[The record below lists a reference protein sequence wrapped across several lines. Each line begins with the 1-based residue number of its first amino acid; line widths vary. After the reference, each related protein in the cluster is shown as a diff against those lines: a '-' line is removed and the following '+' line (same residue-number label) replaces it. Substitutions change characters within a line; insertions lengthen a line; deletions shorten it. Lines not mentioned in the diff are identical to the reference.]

1 MRPRSAL
8 ALRFVLAAPLLW
20 LLAFFVAPF
29 AIVLKLSFSRAVMAQ
44 PPYEPTFS
52 LTDGLWG
59 LIESARQFTTESYAL
74 LFSDWLYLDAYV
86 SSLRIAGLATLI
98 ALLIG
103 YPLALAMSRAPSHWR
118 ARLIVLAIAPFW
130 TSFLVRVYAWIVI
143 LKNEGLLNH
152 ALLGMGIIS
161 EPLHIFATEGAVL
174 IGLVYA
180 YLPFTVLPIFNALEK
195 QDDALVEAALDLG
208 ATRVSAF
215 WTVTFPLSLPGLYAG
230 ALLMFIPATGE
241 FVIPDLL
248 GGSGD
253 LMIGRVLWSEFFSN
267 RDWPM
272 ASAAA
277 CVLLCVLLAPL
288 LLFERAQSREANA

>member
-1 MRPRSAL
+1 MRPRGAL
-8 ALRFVLAAPLLW
+8 ALRFILAAPLVW

-59 LIESARQFTTESYAL
+59 LIENARQFTIESYAL
-74 LFSDWLYLDAYV
+74 LFSDWLYLDAYL
-86 SSLRIAGLATLI
+86 SSVRIAGLATLI

-103 YPLALAMSRAPSHWR
+103 YPLALAMARAPAHWR
-118 ARLIVLAIAPFW
+118 ARLLVLAIAPFW
-130 TSFLVRVYAWIVI
+130 TSFLVRIYAWIVI
-143 LKNEGLLNH
+143 LKDEGLLNH
-152 ALLGMGIIS
+152 ALLGIGLIA

-180 YLPFTVLPIFNALEK
+180 YLPFTVLPIFNVLEK
-195 QDDALVEAALDLG
+195 QDNALVEAALDLG
-208 ATRVSAF
+208 ATRASAF

-230 ALLMFIPATGE
+230 ALLMFIPAMGE

-248 GGSGD
+248 GGSDD

-277 CVLLCVLLAPL
+277 CVLLCLLLAPL
-288 LLFERAQSREANA
+288 LLFERAQSREAQT

>member
-1 MRPRSAL
+1 MRPRGAL

-29 AIVLKLSFSRAVMAQ
+29 AIVLKLSFSRAVTAQ
-44 PPYEPTFS
+44 PPYEPTF
-52 LTDGLWG
+52 TFADGLSG
-59 LIESARQFTTESYAL
+59 LIESGRQFTTESYAL

-288 LLFERAQSREANA
+288 LLFERAQSREANT

>member
-1 MRPRSAL
+1 MRPRGAL

-29 AIVLKLSFSRAVMAQ
+29 AIVLKLSFSRAVTAQ
-44 PPYEPTFS
+44 PPYEPTF
-52 LTDGLWG
+52 TFADGLSG
-59 LIESARQFTTESYAL
+59 LIESGRQFTTESYAL

-143 LKNEGLLNH
+143 LKDEGLLNH
-152 ALLGMGIIS
+152 ALLGIGIIS

-195 QDDALVEAALDLG
+195 QDDTLVEAALDLG

-288 LLFERAQSREANA
+288 LLFERAQSREANT

>member
-161 EPLHIFATEGAVL
+161 EPLHIFATDGAVL

-195 QDDALVEAALDLG
+195 QDDTLVEAALDLG

-248 GGSGD
+248 GGSSD

-288 LLFERAQSREANA
+288 LLFERAQSREANT

>member
-1 MRPRSAL
+1 MRPRGAL

-29 AIVLKLSFSRAVMAQ
+29 AIVLKLSFSRAVTAQ
-44 PPYEPTFS
+44 PPYEPTF
-52 LTDGLWG
+52 TFADGLSG
-59 LIESARQFTTESYAL
+59 LIESGRQFTTESYAL

-103 YPLALAMSRAPSHWR
+103 YPLALAMSRAPPHWR

-143 LKNEGLLNH
+143 LKDEGLLNH

-195 QDDALVEAALDLG
+195 QDDTLVEAALDLG

-215 WTVTFPLSLPGLYAG
+215 WIVTFPLSLPGLYAG

-288 LLFERAQSREANA
+288 LLFERAQSREANT

>member
-1 MRPRSAL
+1 M
-8 ALRFVLAAPLLW
+8 
-20 LLAFFVAPF
+20 
-29 AIVLKLSFSRAVMAQ
+29 
-44 PPYEPTFS
+44 
-52 LTDGLWG
+52 
-59 LIESARQFTTESYAL
+59 
-74 LFSDWLYLDAYV
+74 
-86 SSLRIAGLATLI
+86 
-98 ALLIG
+98 
-103 YPLALAMSRAPSHWR
+103 
-118 ARLIVLAIAPFW
+118 
-130 TSFLVRVYAWIVI
+130 
-143 LKNEGLLNH
+143 
-152 ALLGMGIIS
+152 
-161 EPLHIFATEGAVL
+161 
-174 IGLVYA
+174 
-180 YLPFTVLPIFNALEK
+180 
-195 QDDALVEAALDLG
+195 EAALDLG

-288 LLFERAQSREANA
+288 LLFERAQSREANT

>member
-1 MRPRSAL
+1 MRPRGAL

-29 AIVLKLSFSRAVMAQ
+29 AIVLKLSFSRAVTAQ
-44 PPYEPTFS
+44 PPYEPTF
-52 LTDGLWG
+52 TFADGLSG
-59 LIESARQFTTESYAL
+59 LIESGRQFTTESYAL

-143 LKNEGLLNH
+143 LKDEGLLNH

-195 QDDALVEAALDLG
+195 QDDTLVEAALDLG

-288 LLFERAQSREANA
+288 LLFERAQSREANT

>member
-1 MRPRSAL
+1 MRPRGAL

-29 AIVLKLSFSRAVMAQ
+29 AIVLKLSFSRAVTAQ
-44 PPYEPTFS
+44 PPYEPTF
-52 LTDGLWG
+52 TFADGLSG
-59 LIESARQFTTESYAL
+59 LIESGRQFTTESYAL

-103 YPLALAMSRAPSHWR
+103 YPLALAMSRAPPNWR

-143 LKNEGLLNH
+143 LKDEGLLNH

-161 EPLHIFATEGAVL
+161 EPLQIFATEGAVL

-195 QDDALVEAALDLG
+195 
-208 ATRVSAF
+208 
-215 WTVTFPLSLPGLYAG
+215 
-230 ALLMFIPATGE
+230 
-241 FVIPDLL
+241 
-248 GGSGD
+248 
-253 LMIGRVLWSEFFSN
+253 
-267 RDWPM
+267 
-272 ASAAA
+272 
-277 CVLLCVLLAPL
+277 
-288 LLFERAQSREANA
+288 

>member
-29 AIVLKLSFSRAVMAQ
+29 AIVLKLSFSRAVTAQ
-44 PPYEPTFS
+44 PPYEPTF
-52 LTDGLWG
+52 TFADGLSG
-59 LIESARQFTTESYAL
+59 LIESGRQFTTESYAL

-98 ALLIG
+98 ALLVG

-143 LKNEGLLNH
+143 LKDEGLLNH

-195 QDDALVEAALDLG
+195 QDDTLVEAALDLG

-288 LLFERAQSREANA
+288 LLFERAQSREANT

>member
-29 AIVLKLSFSRAVMAQ
+29 AIVLKLSFSRAVTAQ
-44 PPYEPTFS
+44 PPYEPTF
-52 LTDGLWG
+52 TFADGLSG
-59 LIESARQFTTESYAL
+59 LIESGRQFTTESYAL

-103 YPLALAMSRAPSHWR
+103 YPLALAMSRAPTHWR

-143 LKNEGLLNH
+143 LKDEGLLNH

-288 LLFERAQSREANA
+288 LLFERAQSREANT

>member
-1 MRPRSAL
+1 MRPRGAL

-29 AIVLKLSFSRAVMAQ
+29 AIVLKLSFSRAVTAQ
-44 PPYEPTFS
+44 PPYEPTF
-52 LTDGLWG
+52 TFADGLSG
-59 LIESARQFTTESYAL
+59 LIESGRQFTTESYAL

-143 LKNEGLLNH
+143 LKDEGLLNH

-288 LLFERAQSREANA
+288 LLFERAQSREANT

>member
-1 MRPRSAL
+1 MRPRGAL

-29 AIVLKLSFSRAVMAQ
+29 AIVLKLSFSRAVTAQ
-44 PPYEPTFS
+44 PPYEPTF
-52 LTDGLWG
+52 TFADGLSG
-59 LIESARQFTTESYAL
+59 LIESGRQFTTESYAL

-86 SSLRIAGLATLI
+86 SSLGIAGLATLI

-103 YPLALAMSRAPSHWR
+103 YPLALAMSRAPPNWR

-288 LLFERAQSREANA
+288 LLFERAQSREANT

>member
-1 MRPRSAL
+1 M
-8 ALRFVLAAPLLW
+8 
-20 LLAFFVAPF
+20 
-29 AIVLKLSFSRAVMAQ
+29 
-44 PPYEPTFS
+44 
-52 LTDGLWG
+52 
-59 LIESARQFTTESYAL
+59 
-74 LFSDWLYLDAYV
+74 

-103 YPLALAMSRAPSHWR
+103 YPLALAMSRAPTHWR

-241 FVIPDLL
+241 FVIPDVL

-277 CVLLCVLLAPL
+277 CVLLCVLLPFLSFL
-288 LLFERAQSREANA
+288 LRPSSVPS